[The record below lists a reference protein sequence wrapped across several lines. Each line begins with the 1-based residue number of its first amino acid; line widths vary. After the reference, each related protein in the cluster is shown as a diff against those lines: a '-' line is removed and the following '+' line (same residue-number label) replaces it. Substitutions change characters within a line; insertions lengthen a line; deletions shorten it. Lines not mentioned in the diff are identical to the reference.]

1 MRQIQMTKVSRT
13 RSQRRA
19 ALLDQLPLDPRD
31 PDIAKAKELQR
42 NNSGRDNS
50 ERDNPGR
57 DNSGSGDQGGHEVGG
72 DR

>member
-31 PDIAKAKELQR
+31 PDIAKAKQIQ
-42 NNSGRDNS
+42 RDNS
-50 ERDNPGR
+50 ERDRSGR
-57 DNSGSGDQGGHEVGG
+57 GDQGGHEVGG